1 MIIRNVQVVA
11 RPGREADLS
20 DFLHNQSIALSRRTE
35 GIVSVLPGAAR
46 RDTPQDY
53 CFISVWRDM
62 TALRAFV
69 GEDLYT
75 PHISAVEADLVA
87 SRSIKHYDLIYG

>member
-1 MIIRNVQVVA
+1 MIIRCVQVVA
-11 RPGREADLS
+11 RSGREAELS
-20 DFLHNQSIALSRRTE
+20 DFLHNQSLALSRRTD
-35 GIVSVLPGAAR
+35 GMVSVLPGAAR

-69 GEDLYT
+69 GDDLLT
-75 PHISAVEADLVA
+75 AHSSAVEADLVA